1 MSHLLLDPK
10 RQYSFS
16 DYFNMNVPID
26 ELLGYFNYQ
35 YRAEARASLYHATL
49 RPPFLEPLQIELT
62 EYVQFFQLNNEAS
75 RREIL
80 ISPILLKLAR
90 FLNVPLRFEYP
101 LRVNKQLGGKIDYYL
116 QRENNLLIIEAKQ
129 GDLTRGFAQLAVEL
143 IAVDKWLEPDD
154 KPLYG
159 CVSMGNIWQFGILD
173 RQRKLITEDMYIYQV
188 PANLEELLSILI
200 GILQGENDVTPA
212 A

>member
-16 DYFNMNVPID
+16 DYFSLGIPVTKLVTYFGYGYEKVEQYTLPKSQLQLKAWEFLKQELRQNVR
-26 ELLGYFNYQ
+26 FT
-35 YRAEARASLYHATL
+35 TL
-49 RPPFLEPLQIELT
+49 NSET
-62 EYVQFFQLNNEAS
+62 A
-75 RREIL
+75 RRESL
-80 ISPILLKLAR
+80 IAPILFKIAVHLETL
-90 FLNVPLRFEYP
+90 LEIEYP